1 MPAYIIAQINVT
13 DPARYQEYVKLA
25 GPAGAKYGGKFLVRG
40 GAKTVLECDIPFTR
54 IVIQEF
60 ADAATAKKFYNSPEY
75 QAARKHRLGAA
86 DFNLVILEG
95 V

>member
-1 MPAYIIAQINVT
+1 MPAYVIAQINVT
-13 DPARYQEYVKLA
+13 DPTKYQEYAKAA

-40 GAKTVLECDIPFTR
+40 GAKTTLEGDVPYTR

-60 ADAATAKKFYNSPEY
+60 ADVATAKKFYNSPEY

-86 DFNLVILEG
+86 DFHMVIVEG
-95 V
+95 A

>member
-13 DPARYQEYVKLA
+13 DPTKYQEYVKLA

-40 GAKTVLECDIPFTR
+40 GTKTTLEGDIPFSR

-60 ADAATAKKFYNSPEY
+60 ADAAAAKRFYTSPEY
-75 QAARKHRLGAA
+75 QAARKNRIGAA
-86 DFNLVILEG
+86 DFHMVIVEG
-95 V
+95 A

>member
-13 DPARYQEYVKLA
+13 DPTKYQEYVKLA

-40 GAKTVLECDIPFTR
+40 GSKTLLEGDIPYTR

-60 ADAATAKKFYNSPEY
+60 TDAAAAKKFYNSPEY

-86 DFNLVILEG
+86 DFSMVILEG
-95 V
+95 A